1 MSSEFIHSIF
11 SNLRRAQN
19 IENTNTILNQLQ
31 TQAAISKVSKA
42 GVNPGD
48 NFNGFSSLT
57 GINDVVSNVAGSTP
71 TQVTT
76 NLVLTE
82 LTSVNN
88 SELSSTLVKEVG
100 SQSDLTTITGSN
112 DLTTGSLLDDVVS
125 SGSPEAMAQA
135 LTTAVGATSDQIK
148 AIVGRNIDLSS
159 PLSSTGSLN
168 PMDDYEIYAQ
178 NFLTSSFNNI
188 FSVTNSL
195 SALKSNA
202 VSEFLSS
209 AGKVIAKNTA
219 GYNSIMDNIVEDNL
233 KITENAVLQLTSP
246 EFSRSFENNKVK
258 IISLIANKNYIKA
271 VDLISSM
278 SNKTADE
285 IYKALII
292 IDVSASKNLVENIPV
307 SSVPGIDLSKL
318 KNEWKGRDTPNSYFK
333 NNMFSERE
341 ILNEV
346 SNIDR
351 DITEVII
358 ISTNT
363 TTDVLANAYSLHQ
376 KAIDAGRNGIGYHYV
391 FTRSGDL
398 QRGLPADNETPPNRL
413 LVNDHHKRSI
423 VIGLVGGIDRE
434 AGRGINYRDYY
445 SSNSY
450 TDQQMKTLK
459 KFLKSLYL
467 VKPGVQVFGIS
478 QINVNQPGPHFDVDS
493 FIKNSFKRQN
503 NLDYDPSVNPP
514 LERKDI
520 I

>member
-278 SNKTADE
+278 INKTADE
-285 IYKALII
+285 I
-292 IDVSASKNLVENIPV
+292 LVTSFLMPCV
-307 SSVPGIDLSKL
+307 RHS
-318 KNEWKGRDTPNSYFK
+318 
-333 NNMFSERE
+333 
-341 ILNEV
+341 
-346 SNIDR
+346 
-351 DITEVII
+351 
-358 ISTNT
+358 
-363 TTDVLANAYSLHQ
+363 
-376 KAIDAGRNGIGYHYV
+376 
-391 FTRSGDL
+391 
-398 QRGLPADNETPPNRL
+398 
-413 LVNDHHKRSI
+413 
-423 VIGLVGGIDRE
+423 
-434 AGRGINYRDYY
+434 YY
-445 SSNSY
+445 SY
-450 TDQQMKTLK
+450 IHIHT
-459 KFLKSLYL
+459 
-467 VKPGVQVFGIS
+467 
-478 QINVNQPGPHFDVDS
+478 
-493 FIKNSFKRQN
+493 
-503 NLDYDPSVNPP
+503 
-514 LERKDI
+514 
-520 I
+520 